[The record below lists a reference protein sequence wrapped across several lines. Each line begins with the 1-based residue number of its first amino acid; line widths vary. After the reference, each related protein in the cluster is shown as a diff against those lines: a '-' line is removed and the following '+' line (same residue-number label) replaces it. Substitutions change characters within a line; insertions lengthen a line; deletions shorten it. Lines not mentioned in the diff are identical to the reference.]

1 MIQMKSNNSA
11 KMDPKKELK
20 EVAAFSTAKQELKQE
35 QFKEVNVSSFGLEKH
50 VDVIN
55 EETK

>member
-35 QFKEVNVSSFGLEKH
+35 QFIEVNV
-50 VDVIN
+50 
-55 EETK
+55 